1 MTQRELDQLVA
12 RATGETLREIR
23 HRGFSLLKNPR
34 PRRAKRFRSFRTER
48 HISAKVRKEPVYA

>member
-1 MTQRELDQLVA
+1 MTQRELEQLVA

-34 PRRAKRFRSFRTER
+34 PRRAKRFRSFRTR
-48 HISAKVRKEPVYA
+48 PIVPVKTGKEPVYA

>member
-1 MTQRELDQLVA
+1 MTQRELEQLVA

-34 PRRAKRFRSFRTER
+34 LRRASCRRSFKTER
-48 HISAKVRKEPVYA
+48 YVSAKVRKEPLYA

>member
-1 MTQRELDQLVA
+1 MTQRELEQLVA

-23 HRGFSLLKNPR
+23 HRGFSLLKGPR
-34 PRRAKRFRSFRTER
+34 FRRAHRRRSFKTER